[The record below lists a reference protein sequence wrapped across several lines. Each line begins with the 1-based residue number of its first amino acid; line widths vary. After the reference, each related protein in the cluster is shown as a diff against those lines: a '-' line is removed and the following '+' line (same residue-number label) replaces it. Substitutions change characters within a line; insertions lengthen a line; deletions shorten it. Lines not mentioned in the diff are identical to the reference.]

1 MKGAFLALALLIAFA
16 AAKEEFEYE
25 RQWKEFTSTY
35 GRVYSSVESVHRYN
49 IFKKN
54 VDFIESH
61 NKKGKSFTCSINKF
75 ADLSNEE
82 FRAMYNGFNMSK
94 AKRNN
99 PTFVPTKTNAPA
111 SWDWTKQGA
120 VTAIKDQGQCGSCWA
135 FSTTGSV
142 EGCHFLTTKTLVSLS
157 EQNLVDCSQAE
168 GNQGCDGGLMDDA
181 FQYIMDNKG
190 IDTEASY
197 SYTAQDGTCHYKST
211 SCGSTVTSFS
221 DVTSGSESAL
231 LTAVYSA
238 PTSVAIDASQ
248 SSFQFYSGGVY
259 DEPNC
264 SSTQLDH
271 GVLAVG
277 YGTDSGTAYW
287 LVKNS
292 WGTSWG
298 MNGYIEMS
306 RNKNNQC
313 GIATMASLPHG
324 CGTC

>member
-1 MKGAFLALALLIAFA
+1 
-16 AAKEEFEYE
+16 
-25 RQWKEFTSTY
+25 
-35 GRVYSSVESVHRYN
+35 
-49 IFKKN
+49 
-54 VDFIESH
+54 
-61 NKKGKSFTCSINKF
+61 
-75 ADLSNEE
+75 
-82 FRAMYNGFNMSK
+82 
-94 AKRNN
+94 
-99 PTFVPTKTNAPA
+99 
-111 SWDWTKQGA
+111 
-120 VTAIKDQGQCGSCWA
+120 
-135 FSTTGSV
+135 
-142 EGCHFLTTKTLVSLS
+142 
-157 EQNLVDCSQAE
+157 
-168 GNQGCDGGLMDDA
+168 MDDG

-190 IDTEASY
+190 IDTEKSY
-197 SYTAQDGTCHYKST
+197 PYTAEDGNCVYNKAN
-211 SCGSTVTSFS
+211 CASTVTSFT

-264 SSTQLDH
+264 SSQQLDH

-277 YGTDSGTAYW
+277 YGTDNGVDYW

-298 MNGYIEMS
+298 MSGYIEMS

-324 CGTC
+324 CGSC

>member
-1 MKGAFLALALLIAFA
+1 MKGAFLLIALLVAFA

-25 RQWKEFTSTY
+25 NQWKEFVETY
-35 GRVYSSVESVHRYN
+35 GKVYSTVESAHRYN
-49 IFKKN
+49 IFKQN

-61 NKKGKSFTCSINKF
+61 NAAGKSYTVAINKF
-75 ADLSNEE
+75 ADLTNEE
-82 FRAMYNGFNMSK
+82 FRAMYNGFKMS
-94 AKRNN
+94 AKKSN
-99 PTFVPTKTNAPA
+99 PTFVPKTTMAPA
-111 SWDWTKQGA
+111 SWDWRQHGA
-120 VTAIKDQGQCGSCWA
+120 VTPIKDQGQCGSCWA
-135 FSTTGSV
+135 FSTVGST
-142 EGCHFLTTKTLVSLS
+142 EGCHFLTTGKLVSLS

-168 GNQGCDGGLMDDA
+168 GNQGCDGGLMDDG
-181 FQYIMDNKG
+181 FQYIIDNKG

-197 SYTAQDGTCHYKST
+197 KYTAQDGTCKYKSAQ
-211 SCGSTVTSFS
+211 CGSTVTSFS

-248 SSFQFYSGGVY
+248 SSFQFYSSGVY

-264 SSTQLDH
+264 SSQQLDH

-277 YGTDSGTAYW
+277 YGTDSGKAYW

-324 CGTC
+324 CGSC